1 MLMIA
6 HLLYQLLDKFKIG
19 SDGFR
24 KILAA
29 IIALMLFGLLFAVVK
44 FTKMEI
50 PNFIR
55 NLAILAS
62 IDLGGFAFLM
72 WKKKDEPQKE
82 SANKEDAEGPPE
94 PMGPGGQM
102 GPQGQMGQ
110 PGQMPMGQPGQMQM
124 GPQGQMPMGPPGGQ
138 SNEEEEEYY
147 EEEIEEEPEVPDL
160 VEQVKAENAKSSQNN
175 ES

>member
-82 SANKEDAEGPPE
+82 SANKEDAEGQPE
-94 PMGPGGQM
+94 PM

-110 PGQMPMGQPGQMQM
+110 PGQMPMGPPGQMPM
-124 GPQGQMPMGPPGGQ
+124 GPGGQMGPPGGQ

-160 VEQVKAENAKSSQNN
+160 VEQVKAENAKASQNN